1 MRHPYMVDMRET
13 IGETLRDPEV
23 VRLSNREPGPNPG
36 QSRLYYR
43 WYDGTAMGDK
53 WVCVVAL
60 FRDDG
65 DAFVLS
71 AYVTERLKRGIEL
84 WRTTERTG

>member
-1 MRHPYMVDMRET
+1 MHHSYMVAMRET

-23 VRLSNREPGPNPG
+23 VRLPNREPGPNPG

-43 WYDGTAMGDK
+43 RYDGTVVGDK

-60 FRDDG
+60 FLDDG
-65 DAFVLS
+65 DALVLS
-71 AYVTERLKRGIEL
+71 AYATDRLKRGLEL
-84 WRTTERTG
+84 WRTTERGR